1 MHNVCINIRQNR
13 QKMQETVKYLQ
24 KMDSFEWKMKETQK
38 NSSKN
43 EKNIQKGVDKRKS
56 LLYNRHINFI
66 FPRRYIYSLSPIGIR
81 I

>member
-1 MHNVCINIRQNR
+1 MCINIRQNR

-43 EKNIQKGVDKRKS
+43 EKNIQKGVDK
-56 LLYNRHINFI
+56 
-66 FPRRYIYSLSPIGIR
+66 
-81 I
+81 